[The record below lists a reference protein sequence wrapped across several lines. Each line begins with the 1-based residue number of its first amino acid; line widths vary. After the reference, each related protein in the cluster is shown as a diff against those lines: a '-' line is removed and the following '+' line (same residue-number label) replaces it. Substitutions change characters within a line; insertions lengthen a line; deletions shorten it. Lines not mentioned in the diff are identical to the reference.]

1 MKEST
6 KQLQVFLCHSSGD
19 KPAVRALYQKLHS
32 DGFAPWLDEENLLA
46 GQDWQLEIPIAV
58 RTSDVVLVC
67 LSRGSVTKTGY
78 VQKEIKYALDVAD
91 EQPEGTTFVIPIK
104 LEECDVPQRLR
115 RWHWVNYFETSGHER
130 LVRALQHRATELGL
144 ENNAELLSANNHFQ
158 SLSAS
163 YIERAFQHAR
173 LALKERQPKSPIFIY
188 FAGRTGVGKSSLI
201 NALTEGDY
209 LRENA
214 ETMRAG
220 ITSSYRW
227 HEKLYLT
234 DMPLLSSGFSER
246 ESEIDRQ
253 IQIKSDL
260 ILYVLGPRPVV
271 VDDFNTIDR
280 LLNMGKPLLLVVN
293 QIDTVSNAE
302 LKDLLEY
309 AEQVLRVPP
318 IPVSASQGLNIPT
331 FRQSL
336 IEFLH
341 SFSND

>member
-1 MKEST
+1 
-6 KQLQVFLCHSSGD
+6 
-19 KPAVRALYQKLHS
+19 
-32 DGFAPWLDEENLLA
+32 
-46 GQDWQLEIPIAV
+46 
-58 RTSDVVLVC
+58 
-67 LSRGSVTKTGY
+67 
-78 VQKEIKYALDVAD
+78 
-91 EQPEGTTFVIPIK
+91 
-104 LEECDVPQRLR
+104 
-115 RWHWVNYFETSGHER
+115 
-130 LVRALQHRATELGL
+130 
-144 ENNAELLSANNHFQ
+144 
-158 SLSAS
+158 
-163 YIERAFQHAR
+163 
-173 LALKERQPKSPIFIY
+173 
-188 FAGRTGVGKSSLI
+188 VGKSSLI

-271 VDDFNTIDR
+271 VDDFNTINR